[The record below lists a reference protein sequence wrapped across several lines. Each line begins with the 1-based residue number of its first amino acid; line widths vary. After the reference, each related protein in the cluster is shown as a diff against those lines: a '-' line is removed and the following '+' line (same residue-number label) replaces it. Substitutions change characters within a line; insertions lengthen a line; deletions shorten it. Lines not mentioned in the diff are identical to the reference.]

1 MFRSTVYVI
10 PLLNK
15 NKLLDQSRFS
25 LFHGGLRLRTH
36 RCPRSTLGVS
46 DSSGLSPAGVAP
58 NLGLASACRSAS
70 PLCVTPVSPA
80 FSSSLLPWSYNP
92 SPLSCL
98 SALERALGGRQS
110 AVPPEALS
118 SAEDCEGESQKR
130 ETRTGPVAVS
140 HHSKWKG
147 VRNVASQKR
156 RRKWKEH
163 DESPAEFLAA
173 LSGFPV
179 SSPMPSS
186 RLQTRLSSLAS
197 TSLSSLRGI
206 SKIRLKTLEDLA
218 NLRSCFDL
226 LLFLPLQY
234 VELQT
239 RTAVPHDSEKF
250 SEQKGE
256 FGTTVA
262 DSGKVLAEGRNDR
275 ASEEDKPL
283 ANATRKEQ
291 QVGLPPNVV
300 RAAYYRSDSSNTGE
314 VEDDKSEANLSGW
327 TLQSGERLHETPD
340 VDALSRLGLSFD
352 GDVPRTA
359 SSQDAGGD
367 AYLNQVISREAA
379 QPLLPPRCFN
389 RGQGAVAPREAPAVS
404 KPSPSF
410 PGWDSTREDRKE
422 TGGQKAGRGTSA
434 GKEPDVNVTESEK
447 EKTATSTRSLEEQQ
461 RELRQKLEKSL
472 SRYLALQE
480 EDAETCSGPGRR
492 GRRRKRNE
500 GADGEETREEE
511 ALSVRDVAL
520 IGCVEKISHCK
531 LRTVKRGKPLM
542 ISTAVARDVFFSPS
556 LRAQK
561 EDEGEGVPAG
571 RRNKGEKT
579 TQEARNSAG
588 QSVSGGTGDTGT
600 AKSDRRTAN
609 DRLQERSTGGKRRR
623 QDEEG
628 RIYVTWFD
636 KFFQLVKL
644 KKRHVVCLVG
654 KAVRTKTGRLQMK
667 NPTVHFLAPSE
678 ETFFFHAVKEFLPDV
693 SSAPCVLGDEENGSQ
708 RGKEGVHQRSG
719 TVPNKH
725 EAASAFQSCT
735 RIAWPDQQSVPS
747 AVASF
752 SSAAS
757 PSSSPPSSPE
767 NYLPSL
773 PSCFSDTKDEQPSLS
788 LHAFRSPCG
797 TPGAP
802 EMVRFPPPEEAS
814 VEIREGPRN
823 DACAT
828 RAGAGFT
835 SQDKT
840 ALPAGPDIRTQ
851 TNSEHVHVHKL
862 MPIYPSISGVP
873 AKILRAGIETLLR
886 ENSFAEVVPE
896 FLRKKRGI
904 ERLDTTLRALHHPQT
919 LEDVRKARRDLFYS
933 TMLWLQLAK
942 KLRTREVESQF
953 RGYAS
958 RTGEEILQAFYASLN
973 FSLTPSQLQ
982 AIEEIR
988 ADMESP
994 RPMRRLLQGDVGS
1007 GKTAVAA
1014 VALLLS
1020 ASAGHQAAL
1029 LAPTAAL
1036 ARQHQINLQK
1046 FLGPLGFH
1054 VHLLVSDIPDKD
1066 ATIRLINTGNAEI
1079 TVGTH
1084 ALLQDYVLFPR
1095 LGLVVIDE
1103 QHKFGVNQRWKL
1115 LLKRHRHEEII
1126 GGSSSK
1132 FCEPE
1137 QAEAAVATDAGRE
1150 KGKRYRHK
1158 ETDGESIS
1166 NGHPEEETTQG
1177 RENDSTVQEHMRKGT
1192 SKRYQ
1197 RTPDAVW
1204 TAVHGRGT
1212 GSHEKTVEL
1221 DKGGERQHQGIDF
1234 PGGEEGGR
1242 MADVLLM
1249 TATPIPRTQVLLKY
1263 GDLKLS
1269 KILASEIRH
1278 SRGMGRWAGEQ
1289 EGTDERATAAF
1300 RGKPWRGVGEQG
1312 RPKGSGVEPR
1322 QRGVATYLID
1332 KGSQGE
1338 MAEMM
1343 KIIKKEISKKRQ
1355 VFWVCPLVDGVRDAS
1370 RRRGKSSRRKKGISG
1385 RLGSVETGDRQ
1396 PAGNEVQMDTR
1407 NEEGAKSEKGGPEE
1421 EDTKD
1426 KGGEIW
1432 NKLEATQ
1439 GQNDSK
1445 ESAAVQRFEELRK
1458 LLPEIRIRLLH
1469 GRMKAEEKNEV
1480 LSELRGGTVDLLVAT
1495 TVVEVGIDVPNASV
1509 IVIDSAERFGL
1520 TQLHQL
1526 RGRVGRDARHP
1537 SFCFIIL
1544 DPLKKNLDEK
1554 AMHRFA
1560 AIAATTDGFQLA
1572 ETDARLR
1579 GGGTLFGRQQH
1590 GQSDLW
1596 MIHGLK
1602 RSEQTRLLEA
1612 ATEDS
1617 DHIVELLD
1625 GDEANSR
1632 YEVGLVAE
1640 SEHLFSA
1647 GERGGQR
1654 NHIRTMYDTPKSL
1667 EAQRVD
1673 ENSSSVSRFR
1683 DEHGRHEDTAAAQ
1696 VGVEPRESDDM
1707 DAFSNPNCISDP
1719 CVKDANKNDHLPACT
1734 PANCEND
1741 KGNASDSS
1749 FSEHSTASH
1758 KNWEGGVS
1766 LRNGYPDASEDQ
1778 EWGHTFN
1785 QNGAGKDA
1793 GGNFPEVRVR
1803 KESTIGQEK
1812 SFSAEE
1818 IIREARQL
1826 VEEVRLL
1833 IPPKKI
1839 DWLFRV

>member
-1 MFRSTVYVI
+1 MLICAYQYTYCMHSYVI
-10 PLLNK
+10 AYMCTCKHTYVHTFVN
-15 NKLLDQSRFS
+15 
-25 LFHGGLRLRTH
+25 
-36 RCPRSTLGVS
+36 V
-46 DSSGLSPAGVAP
+46 DSSLVSMCMCIEKTAGRGLVDVFA
-58 NLGLASACRSAS
+58 AC
-70 PLCVTPVSPA
+70 
-80 FSSSLLPWSYNP
+80 
-92 SPLSCL
+92 
-98 SALERALGGRQS
+98 
-110 AVPPEALS
+110 
-118 SAEDCEGESQKR
+118 
-130 ETRTGPVAVS
+130 
-140 HHSKWKG
+140 
-147 VRNVASQKR
+147 
-156 RRKWKEH
+156 
-163 DESPAEFLAA
+163 
-173 LSGFPV
+173 
-179 SSPMPSS
+179 
-186 RLQTRLSSLAS
+186 
-197 TSLSSLRGI
+197 
-206 SKIRLKTLEDLA
+206 
-218 NLRSCFDL
+218 L
-226 LLFLPLQY
+226 LLFF
-234 VELQT
+234 
-239 RTAVPHDSEKF
+239 TAASGCF
-250 SEQKGE
+250 SMLL
-256 FGTTVA
+256 
-262 DSGKVLAEGRNDR
+262 SSCAED
-275 ASEEDKPL
+275 
-283 ANATRKEQ
+283 
-291 QVGLPPNVV
+291 
-300 RAAYYRSDSSNTGE
+300 
-314 VEDDKSEANLSGW
+314 
-327 TLQSGERLHETPD
+327 
-340 VDALSRLGLSFD
+340 
-352 GDVPRTA
+352 
-359 SSQDAGGD
+359 
-367 AYLNQVISREAA
+367 
-379 QPLLPPRCFN
+379 
-389 RGQGAVAPREAPAVS
+389 
-404 KPSPSF
+404 
-410 PGWDSTREDRKE
+410 
-422 TGGQKAGRGTSA
+422 GTS
-434 GKEPDVNVTESEK
+434 
-447 EKTATSTRSLEEQQ
+447 
-461 RELRQKLEKSL
+461 
-472 SRYLALQE
+472 
-480 EDAETCSGPGRR
+480 
-492 GRRRKRNE
+492 
-500 GADGEETREEE
+500 
-511 ALSVRDVAL
+511 
-520 IGCVEKISHCK
+520 
-531 LRTVKRGKPLM
+531 
-542 ISTAVARDVFFSPS
+542 VFSQFYFPFKH
-556 LRAQK
+556 R
-561 EDEGEGVPAG
+561 PA
-571 RRNKGEKT
+571 
-579 TQEARNSAG
+579 AC
-588 QSVSGGTGDTGT
+588 SVSRPPFT
-600 AKSDRRTAN
+600 SP
-609 DRLQERSTGGKRRR
+609 
-623 QDEEG
+623 
-628 RIYVTWFD
+628 W
-636 KFFQLVKL
+636 
-644 KKRHVVCLVG
+644 CLLFG
-654 KAVRTKTGRLQMK
+654 SAQAVRTKTGRLQMK

-693 SSAPCVLGDEENGSQ
+693 SSAPCVLADEENGSE

-1095 LGLVVIDE
+1095 
-1103 QHKFGVNQRWKL
+1103 
-1115 LLKRHRHEEII
+1115 
-1126 GGSSSK
+1126 
-1132 FCEPE
+1132 
-1137 QAEAAVATDAGRE
+1137 
-1150 KGKRYRHK
+1150 
-1158 ETDGESIS
+1158 
-1166 NGHPEEETTQG
+1166 
-1177 RENDSTVQEHMRKGT
+1177 
-1192 SKRYQ
+1192 
-1197 RTPDAVW
+1197 
-1204 TAVHGRGT
+1204 
-1212 GSHEKTVEL
+1212 HEKTVEL
-1221 DKGGERQHQGIDF
+1221 DRGGERQHQGIDF

-1300 RGKPWRGVGEQG
+1300 R
-1312 RPKGSGVEPR
+1312 
-1322 QRGVATYLID
+1322 
-1332 KGSQGE
+1332 
-1338 MAEMM
+1338 
-1343 KIIKKEISKKRQ
+1343 

-1385 RLGSVETGDRQ
+1385 RLGSVETGDRH

-1596 MIHGLK
+1596 
-1602 RSEQTRLLEA
+1602 
-1612 ATEDS
+1612 
-1617 DHIVELLD
+1617 
-1625 GDEANSR
+1625 
-1632 YEVGLVAE
+1632 
-1640 SEHLFSA
+1640 
-1647 GERGGQR
+1647 
-1654 NHIRTMYDTPKSL
+1654 
-1667 EAQRVD
+1667 
-1673 ENSSSVSRFR
+1673 
-1683 DEHGRHEDTAAAQ
+1683 
-1696 VGVEPRESDDM
+1696 
-1707 DAFSNPNCISDP
+1707 
-1719 CVKDANKNDHLPACT
+1719 
-1734 PANCEND
+1734 
-1741 KGNASDSS
+1741 
-1749 FSEHSTASH
+1749 
-1758 KNWEGGVS
+1758 
-1766 LRNGYPDASEDQ
+1766 
-1778 EWGHTFN
+1778 
-1785 QNGAGKDA
+1785 
-1793 GGNFPEVRVR
+1793 
-1803 KESTIGQEK
+1803 
-1812 SFSAEE
+1812 
-1818 IIREARQL
+1818 
-1826 VEEVRLL
+1826 
-1833 IPPKKI
+1833 
-1839 DWLFRV
+1839 

>member
-1 MFRSTVYVI
+1 MFRATVYVI

-15 NKLLDQSRFS
+15 RRLLNQSRFS
-25 LFHGGLRLRTH
+25 SFHGGLRVRTH
-36 RCPRSTLGVS
+36 RRPRSMLGAS
-46 DSSGLSPAGVAP
+46 ESSRLNPAGVAP
-58 NLGLASACRSAS
+58 NLGLVSACRSAF
-70 PLCVTPVSPA
+70 PLRLAPVSPA
-80 FSSSLLPWSYNP
+80 FSSRLPPWCSTP
-92 SPLSCL
+92 SSFSCL
-98 SALERALGGRQS
+98 SALERAVGGRQS
-110 AVPPEALS
+110 VVPPEALTP
-118 SAEDCEGESQKR
+118 AEDCEGKSQKR
-130 ETRTGPVAVS
+130 EARAGPIAVS
-140 HHSKWKG
+140 HHSKCKG
-147 VRNVASQKR
+147 VRNVVSRKR
-156 RRKWKEH
+156 RRKWREH

-173 LSGFPV
+173 LSRFPA

-206 SKIRLKTLEDLA
+206 SEIRSKTLEELA

-250 SEQKGE
+250 SEQKSE
-256 FGTTVA
+256 FVTPLA
-262 DSGKVLAEGRNDR
+262 DSGKVLAEGLDDS
-275 ASEEDKPL
+275 AGEEDKPL
-283 ANATRKEQ
+283 ADATRKEQ

-300 RAAYYRSDSSNTGE
+300 RAAYSRSRSIETGG
-314 VEDDKSEANLSGW
+314 VKDDKSEATMSGW
-327 TLQSGERLHETPD
+327 TLQSGERLHETPG
-340 VDALSRLGLSFD
+340 VDALSPLGLSFG
-352 GDVPRTA
+352 GDVPQTA
-359 SSQDAGGD
+359 SSQNAGEDAS
-367 AYLNQVISREAA
+367 LNQVLSRETT
-379 QPLLPPRCFN
+379 QPPLSPRCFN
-389 RGQGAVAPREAPAVS
+389 HGKCAVAPHAAPAVS

-410 PGWDSTREDRKE
+410 PGWDRRREDRKE
-422 TGGQKAGRGTSA
+422 TEDQKAGRGTRA
-434 GKEPDVNVTESEK
+434 GKEPDVNVAESEK
-447 EKTATSTRSLEEQQ
+447 EKTATSARSLEEQQ
-461 RELRQKLEKSL
+461 RELRQKLENSL
-472 SRYLALQE
+472 SRYLALRE
-480 EDAETCSGPGRR
+480 EDEETCSGPGRR
-492 GRRRKRNE
+492 GRRRERNE
-500 GADGEETREEE
+500 GADGEGTREDE
-511 ALSVRDVAL
+511 ALPVRDVAL
-520 IGCVEKISHCK
+520 IGCIEKISHCK
-531 LRTVKRGKPLM
+531 LRNVKRGKPLM

-556 LRAQK
+556 LSAQK
-561 EDEGEGVPAG
+561 EDERKGVHAG

-579 TQEARNSAG
+579 TQEARNSAD

-600 AKSDRRTAN
+600 AKPDRRKAN
-609 DRLQERSTGGKRRR
+609 DRLQEKNTGGKRRR
-623 QDEEG
+623 EDEKAL
-628 RIYVTWFD
+628 IYVTWFD

-644 KKRHVVCLVG
+644 KRRHVVCLVG

-667 NPTVHFLAPSE
+667 NPRFHFVAPSE

-693 SSAPCVLGDEENGSQ
+693 SSAPCGLGDEENRSQ
-708 RGKEGVHQRSG
+708 RGKEGVQQRSG

-725 EAASAFQSCT
+725 EAASAFQSCP
-735 RIAWPDQQSVPS
+735 RIAWPGQQSVPS

-752 SSAAS
+752 SSSAS
-757 PSSSPPSSPE
+757 PSSSPSSPE
-767 NYLPSL
+767 NYPPSL
-773 PSCFSDTKDEQPSLS
+773 PCCSSDTKDEQPFSS
-788 LHAFRSPCG
+788 LHAVLSPRG
-797 TPGAP
+797 RPGAP
-802 EMVRFPPPEEAS
+802 EMVLVPPAEEAS
-814 VEIREGPRN
+814 VERRGEPR
-823 DACAT
+823 DVACAT

-835 SQDKT
+835 SRDKT

-851 TNSEHVHVHKL
+851 TNSENVHLHKL

-896 FLRKKRGI
+896 FLRRKRGI
-904 ERLDTTLRALHHPQT
+904 ARLDTTLRALHHPQT
-919 LEDVRKARRDLFYS
+919 LEDVRKAKRDLFYY

-1115 LLKRHRHEEII
+1115 LLKRHRHEEIT
-1126 GGSSSK
+1126 GGPSSK

-1137 QAEAAVATDAGRE
+1137 RAEAAVSTDAGRE
-1150 KGKRYRHK
+1150 QGKRYLPK
-1158 ETDGESIS
+1158 ETDGESIR
-1166 NGHPEEETTQG
+1166 NGHPEEETAQG
-1177 RENDSTVQEHMRKGT
+1177 RENDSTVKEHMRKET
-1192 SKRYQ
+1192 SERHQ
-1197 RTPDAVW
+1197 RTPDAMW
-1204 TAVHGRGT
+1204 TSVEGRGT
-1212 GSHEKTVEL
+1212 GGHEKKFEI
-1221 DKGGERQHQGIDF
+1221 DKGGERHHHGIDF
-1234 PGGEEGGR
+1234 PGGEQGGR

-1278 SRGMGRWAGEQ
+1278 SRGMERRAGER
-1289 EGTDERATAAF
+1289 EGIDERATAAF
-1300 RGKPWRGVGEQG
+1300 TGKPWREMGEQG
-1312 RPKGSGVEPR
+1312 RPKGGDVEAR
-1322 QRGVATYLID
+1322 LRGVATYLID

-1355 VFWVCPLVDGVRDAS
+1355 VFWVCPLVDGVGGAS
-1370 RRRGKSSRRKKGISG
+1370 RRRGKPSRRKKGTSES
-1385 RLGSVETGDRQ
+1385 LGLEETGDRQ
-1396 PAGNEVQMDTR
+1396 PAGNEVRLNTR
-1407 NEEGAKSEKGGPEE
+1407 DEGGATSEKGGPEE

-1426 KGGEIW
+1426 KGGEIG
-1432 NKLEATQ
+1432 NKLEAMQ
-1439 GQNDSK
+1439 GQNGSK

-1469 GRMKAEEKNEV
+1469 GRMKAEEKKEV

-1544 DPLKKNLDEK
+1544 DPLNKNLDEK

-1572 ETDARLR
+1572 ETDAQLR

-1625 GDEANSR
+1625 GDAANSR
-1632 YEVGLVAE
+1632 YGVGLVAE
-1640 SEHLFSA
+1640 SERLVSA
-1647 GERGGQR
+1647 GERGGER
-1654 NHIRTMYDTPKSL
+1654 NHIRIMCDTPKSL
-1667 EAQRVD
+1667 EAQRAD
-1673 ENSSSVSRFR
+1673 EKSSSVSRFR
-1683 DEHGRHEDTAAAQ
+1683 DEHGGHEDTAAAQ
-1696 VGVEPRESDDM
+1696 VGAEPRESDEM
-1707 DAFSNPNCISDP
+1707 QAFSNPNCISDP
-1719 CVKDANKNDHLPACT
+1719 CVKDANKNERLPACT
-1734 PANCEND
+1734 AANCENA

-1749 FSEHSTASH
+1749 FSEHSTTSH

-1766 LRNGYPDASEDQ
+1766 LRNGYHDASENQ
-1778 EWGHTFN
+1778 EWGQAFN
-1785 QNGAGKDA
+1785 QNVAGKDA
-1793 GGNFPEVRVR
+1793 RGNCPEVRVR

-1812 SFSAEE
+1812 PFSADE

-1833 IPPKKI
+1833 IPPNKI